1 MQTLSSESREGSG
14 QLQASLSLL
23 GAWSTWGEGLPQLT
37 GHVSVGSVC
46 PGWDCSSPLL
56 QAWLEASNPRVV
68 EETPRSSAHLLAA
81 QIKKLGPGEA
91 SAQARICEVR
101 PSPGPWR
108 PSPGFSSHATVMYT
122 FCHLAPRPTV
132 FSEVSQ
138 QCLTLQVLQTSP
150 RIRCPQHTITWVSS
164 SLSVQF
170 KPPLAIALAGGRCG
184 EEALK
189 VMPCPP
195 PLAPSIRPAQPIRFL
210 LT

>member
-1 MQTLSSESREGSG
+1 M
-14 QLQASLSLL
+14 
-23 GAWSTWGEGLPQLT
+23 
-37 GHVSVGSVC
+37 GSVC

-189 VMPCPP
+189 VMPCPQHP
-195 PLAPSIRPAQPIRFL
+195 PSTTHQVFAYIASGVTHRMGNLRTAVAGKAAVDQACISPGRQLDSSE
-210 LT
+210 